1 MRNKRISLYFHYFF
15 LFSFVL
21 NFDISLA
28 ANRFSTRIKSN
39 MTNTFVSSLRQHEN
53 HFNLL
58 SFFQLTLIHNGIS
71 GNKSAVYVIEF
82 HVVHLTTAHDSFAIL
97 VLSDRNFKREN
108 ICYLYALLCFVF
120 G

>member
-1 MRNKRISLYFHYFF
+1 M
-15 LFSFVL
+15 VL
-21 NFDISLA
+21 
-28 ANRFSTRIKSN
+28 
-39 MTNTFVSSLRQHEN
+39 
-53 HFNLL
+53 
-58 SFFQLTLIHNGIS
+58 S